1 MEKFKD
7 PKLAK
12 QSIDD
17 LKEKINLA
25 NDKYYN
31 LQSPEITDTEYDLLI
46 KELISLEDK
55 YPNLKTK
62 DSPTKNVGTLPQSSF
77 DQVVHKD
84 EMLSLSNVFDIEELN
99 TWKKKN
105 EKSLGLIINDYV
117 IEEKIDGLAISLT
130 YKSGILIKGA
140 TRGNGKEGED
150 ITQNLK
156 TIKSIPIRLAG
167 SNFPEEVEVRG
178 EVFFPINSF
187 KDFNTERK
195 NNGENEYSN
204 TRNAASGAL
213 RQLNPEE
220 TSKRPL
226 DAFFYSLGNVSNLQ
240 IDSQKQ
246 LLEQLKLWGLNTNP
260 NTSFISNFD
269 QAGSILENKIKDRYL
284 LNYSIDGLV
293 VKVDSLELQEILGN
307 TSKDPRWATAI
318 KFPAS
323 LTETTLIDIKVGL
336 GRSGVLTPYAVLKE
350 VVLDGVSIKS
360 ASLHNIDYIQS
371 KDLRIGDNVL
381 IQRAGDVIPQVVRQS
396 ENNLRD
402 SNSKEFLMPL
412 DCPSCSYKLIKHE
425 NEPFTRCIN
434 SECPEQTKRVI
445 QHYASKQCLDIEG
458 LGEGIIKQLFDSNII
473 KSIQDLYIIKKEDL
487 ANIDGFGDKSISNLL
502 ASIEESKTNP
512 LNRILHGLGIPHV
525 GSEISETLS
534 IYFNSFDN
542 IFSASKDDLENID
555 GIGPKISDS
564 ITLWY
569 SNIKN
574 QNLLKDLKSNGITHE
589 QVSNDVKKGPLSGEN
604 ICVTGQLNSFSRE
617 EIKNLIITS
626 GGKFHAT
633 VTNKTTIL
641 ISGEKSGS
649 KLQKAQELKI
659 NIINE
664 EEFKI
669 LISYRVHT

>member
-17 LKEKINLA
+17 LRKKISIA
-25 NDKYYN
+25 NDNYYN
-31 LQSPEITDTEYDLLI
+31 LQNPEITDIEYDLLI
-46 KELISLEDK
+46 RELINLEDT
-55 YPNLKTK
+55 YPNFKTK
-62 DSPTKNVGTLPQSSF
+62 DSPTKNVGALPQSSF
-77 DQVVHKD
+77 DQVIHKH
-84 EMLSLSNVFDIEELN
+84 EMLSLSNVFNIKELDA
-99 TWKKKN
+99 WKKKN
-105 EKSLGLIINDYV
+105 EKSLGLSINNYV

-130 YKSGILIKGA
+130 YKYGVLLKGA

-156 TIKSIPIRLAG
+156 TIKSIPIRLEG
-167 SNFPEEVEVRG
+167 SDFPEEIEVRG
-178 EVFFPINSF
+178 EVFFPVDSF
-187 KDFNTERK
+187 NDFNLERK
-195 NNGENEYSN
+195 NSGESEYSN

-213 RQLNPEE
+213 RQLDPKE

-240 IDSQKQ
+240 ISSQIQ
-246 LLEQLKLWGLNTNP
+246 LLEKLKIWGFNTNP
-260 NTSFISNFD
+260 NTSFIGNFD
-269 QAGSILENKIKDRYL
+269 QAASILENKIKDRYL

-323 LTETTLIDIKVGL
+323 LTETKLIDIKVGL

-381 IQRAGDVIPQVVRQS
+381 IQRAGDVIPQVVKQS

-402 SNSKEFLMPL
+402 SNSKEFIMPL
-412 DCPSCSYKLIKHE
+412 DCPSCSSKLIKYE
-425 NEPFTRCIN
+425 NEPFTRCVN
-434 SECPEQTKRVI
+434 SECPGQIKRVI

-458 LGEGIIKQLFDSNII
+458 LGEGIIKQLFDYNLI
-473 KSIQDLYIIKKEDL
+473 KSIQDLYILKKEDL
-487 ANIDGFGDKSISNLL
+487 ADMDGFGDKSISNLL
-502 ASIEESKTNP
+502 VSIEESKTNP
-512 LNRILHGLGIPHV
+512 LNRILHGVGIPHV
-525 GSEISETLS
+525 GSELSETIS
-534 IYFNSFDN
+534 IYFGSLDN
-542 IFSASKDDLENID
+542 IFSASKEDLENID

-574 QNLLKDLKSNGITHE
+574 QNLLRELKSYGITHE
-589 QVSNDVKKGPLSGEN
+589 QASSEVTKGPLSGEN
-604 ICVTGQLNSFSRE
+604 ICVTGQLNSFGRE
-617 EIKNLIITS
+617 EIKELIITS

-633 VTNKTTIL
+633 ITNKTTIL
-641 ISGEKSGS
+641 IYGEKSGS

-659 NIINE
+659 NIIDE

-669 LISYRVHT
+669 LINYRVHT